1 MRGRYKKTQIK
12 QNIWPDALFQMAATS
27 IAAFLC
33 FYSALWMLQDVFP
46 DWKVL
51 PQTHAVA
58 IVLVFVTAIVYEI
71 VIKVIPR
78 FQAVFRLF
86 VPGVYAGAACRF
98 IKSDQIDFE
107 DGACAFVSQYL
118 EKWNRQM
125 KTNFVIWHG
134 KTELI
139 SFSFSICFVLAL
151 FVVMSLARCL
161 GKRMILL
168 VLPVLALCLTLL
180 SGYAPGGKGIGL
192 LFAAWLFLSAC
203 SESDRSANTD
213 VWRLSKKRRR
223 KRGILVAA
231 TAQDGRKRFFTKMLR
246 IFMPISAAVFALAIY
261 FASSYFL
268 EVPASGLMEKA
279 VQANQFQKSA
289 EQRISQLA
297 SAFITSRNVGI
308 NNTAPHY
315 TGREVMKITASQKPA
330 SDLYLKGFCATD
342 YENGAWVYNDGV
354 FADACEKNGYQEQS
368 TAEEL
373 LNLPYKLFQTS
384 PNEIDKQEIDYT
396 IQYTG
401 LWNRFAYLPYLVDL
415 AALED
420 EVTFLGDST
429 IQKNWGRRSIHVR
442 ALNHSLGYNVSEF
455 TPQEGITDVSV
466 FYDEFVKD
474 VYRDQFKRPEGFET
488 DNENSVYLQMLQ
500 DMVSSNNARIM
511 YAQFV
516 CRMLKR
522 NYEYSL
528 NLDAVPDG
536 EDPIEYFINESGKG
550 YCVHFASAAVYLL
563 RNIGIPARY
572 VSGYHVDAKSF
583 QESEGGYIASV
594 VDRDAHAWAEIY
606 LSNTGWVPIDP
617 TPSARERA
625 RQNGQAQAGQ
635 ETDTETKPEDQETD
649 SQDDQQ
655 PEDTQSDQE
664 TEDDQ
669 KESQDQGAADGNGR
683 KSWLDKVR
691 TVCIFILPFLAFFLA
706 VVLLCRLVHMYR
718 SFPQKEIQ
726 KGLYRQAVG
735 RINRRIYRKL
745 RLRGKARRQDM
756 TDAVYEKE
764 LKLAYQTVSG
774 QEWAHYIGVTKA
786 AVFSGNGISREDA
799 CFCLKIYDR
808 ILKWHG

>member
-1 MRGRYKKTQIK
+1 MRGRYKKKQVK
-12 QNIWPDALFQMAATS
+12 QNIWPDALFQTAATS

-33 FYSALWMLQDVFP
+33 FYSALWMLQDIFP

-51 PQTHAVA
+51 QQTHAVA
-58 IVLVFVTAIVYEI
+58 IALVFVTATVYEI
-71 VIKVIPR
+71 VIKAIPR

-86 VPGVYAGAACRF
+86 VPVVYAQAAYHF
-98 IKSDQIDFE
+98 IKPDRIDFE

-134 KTELI
+134 KAEWI
-139 SFSFSICFVLAL
+139 SFSFSICYVLAL
-151 FVVMSLARCL
+151 LVVMCLALCL
-161 GKRMILL
+161 GRRMILL

-180 SGYAPGGKGIGL
+180 AGHAPGGKGIGL

-203 SESDRSANTD
+203 SESDRRANTD

-223 KRGILVAA
+223 KWGILVAA

-246 IFMPISAAVFALAIY
+246 ICMPISAAVFALAIY

-268 EVPASGLMEKA
+268 EVPASRLMEKA
-279 VQANQFQKSA
+279 AQANQFQKSA
-289 EQRISQLA
+289 EQRLSQLA
-297 SAFITSRNVGI
+297 SSFVTSRNVGI

-315 TGREVMKITASQKPA
+315 TGREVMKITASQKPV

-342 YENGAWVYNDGV
+342 YENGAWVSNDGV

-368 TAEEL
+368 TAKEL

-401 LWNRFAYLPYLVDL
+401 LWNRYAYLPYLVDL
-415 AALED
+415 SALGD
-420 EVTFLGDST
+420 EVSFLGDST

-442 ALNHSLGYNVSEF
+442 AWNHSLGYHVSEF
-455 TPQEGITDVSV
+455 TPQVGIPDVSV
-466 FYDEFVKD
+466 FYDEFVED
-474 VYRDQFKRPEGFET
+474 VYCGQFKRPEGLES
-488 DNENSVYLQMLQ
+488 DYENSVYLQMLQ
-500 DMVSSNNARIM
+500 DRVASNQARIM

-516 CRMLKR
+516 CGMLKR

-536 EDPIEYFINESGKG
+536 EDPVEYFINESGKG

-583 QESEGGYIASV
+583 QESEEGYTASV
-594 VDRDAHAWAEIY
+594 IDRDAHAWAEIY

-617 TPSARERA
+617 TPSSRERA
-625 RQNGQAQAGQ
+625 RQNGQAEAGQ
-635 ETDTETKPEDQETD
+635 ETDTETRAEDQETD

-669 KESQDQGAADGNGR
+669 KESQDQGTVGGNGR

-691 TVCIFILPFLAFFLA
+691 TVCIFILPFLAIFLV
-706 VVLLCRLVHMYR
+706 VVLLCRLVHMYC
-718 SFPQKEIQ
+718 SFPKKEIQ

-745 RLRGKARRQDM
+745 RLRGKARRHDM
-756 TDAVYEKE
+756 TDAAYEKE
-764 LKLAYQTVSG
+764 LKLTYQAVSG
-774 QEWAHYIGVTKA
+774 QDWAHYIRVTKA

-808 ILKWHG
+808 ILKWYG